1 MKNIELTIPKL
12 GESVES
18 VQLVRFTKNVGDFI
32 QEDEV
37 IAEVSTDKVDS
48 DVPSTTTGKIIEFRF
63 NEGDEIKIGEVF
75 ALIEPSE
82 SQQQSAQKTENV
94 EEKKIET
101 VTTSQTINSIDTN
114 QFFEVEDDH

>member
-1 MKNIELTIPKL
+1 MKKIELTIPRL

-18 VQLVRFTKNVGDFI
+18 VQLVRFTKNIGDFI

-48 DVPSTTTGKIIEFRF
+48 DVPSTNSGKIIEFRF

-75 ALIEPSE
+75 AIIEISD
-82 SQQQSAQKTENV
+82 ENSSTKN
-94 EEKKIET
+94 EPE
-101 VTTSQTINSIDTN
+101 
-114 QFFEVEDDH
+114 